1 MDSLFVPPNADRDL
15 KLAKEQIISK
25 FRRDYLANGTK
36 SGAVAA
42 FLSMFSNDMVKEQ
55 LIQGQKRHGQRN
67 LQRWVDL
74 RRRGQR

>member
-55 LIQGQKRHGQRN
+55 LT
-67 LQRWVDL
+67 
-74 RRRGQR
+74 